1 MKRKAAEIVIA
12 ALIGLLV
19 SQRPTTEEPVM
30 ETEREFIE
38 LPWDFGTVEEEPE
51 LTQYNIELLA
61 RVCMSE
67 AGNEP
72 FLGKVAVV
80 ATVLNRCDN
89 WGLTTEAVVYAPNQ
103 YWLGYNGAPSEECF
117 QAVAFA
123 IENREIFPA
132 DMMYFRNKHYHTFGK
147 PYTQIG
153 AHYFSTQG
161 GN

>member
-1 MKRKAAEIVIA
+1 MKRKAVEIIIA
-12 ALIGLLV
+12 AFIGLLV
-19 SQRPTTEEPVM
+19 TQKPTEEPQM
-30 ETEREFIE
+30 EVEREFIE
-38 LPWDFGTVEEEPE
+38 LPWDFGTVEEETA
-51 LTQYNIELLA
+51 LTQYNVELLA

-89 WGLTTEAVVYAPNQ
+89 WGLTTEEVVYSPNQ
-103 YWLGYNGAPSEECF
+103 YWLGNNGAPSEECF

-123 IENREIFPA
+123 IENRDIFPA
-132 DMMYFRNKHYHTFGK
+132 DMMYFRNKHYHSFGK

-153 AHYFSTQG
+153 AHYFSTSG

>member
-1 MKRKAAEIVIA
+1 MKRKAVEIMIV
-12 ALIGLLV
+12 ALMGLLV
-19 SQRPTTEEPVM
+19 TQKPAEEPQT
-30 ETEREFIE
+30 EPEREFIE
-38 LPWDFGTVEEEPE
+38 LPWDFGVYEEETE

-89 WGLTTEAVVYAPNQ
+89 WGQTTEEIVYAPNQ
-103 YWLGYNGAPSEECF
+103 YWLGNNGTPSEECF

-123 IENREIFPA
+123 IENRDIFPA

-153 AHYFSTQG
+153 AHYFSTAG
-161 GN
+161 GQ

>member
-1 MKRKAAEIVIA
+1 MKRKAVEIIIA
-12 ALIGLLV
+12 AFIGLLV
-19 SQRPTTEEPVM
+19 TQKPTEEPQM
-30 ETEREFIE
+30 EVEREFIE
-38 LPWDFGTVEEEPE
+38 LPWDFGTVEEETA
-51 LTQYNIELLA
+51 LTQYNVELLA

-89 WGLTTEAVVYAPNQ
+89 WGLTTEEVVYSPNQ
-103 YWLGYNGAPSEECF
+103 YWLGNNGAPSEECF

-132 DMMYFRNKHYHTFGK
+132 DMMYFRNKHYHSFGK

-153 AHYFSTQG
+153 AHYFSTSG

>member
-1 MKRKAAEIVIA
+1 MKRKAAEIIIA
-12 ALIGLLV
+12 ALIGIMV
-19 SQRPTTEEPVM
+19 TQKREEPVV
-30 ETEREFIE
+30 EAEREIID
-38 LPWDFGTVEEEPE
+38 LPWEFAPVEIEEEPE
-51 LTQYNIELLA
+51 LTRYNIELLA

-80 ATVLNRCDN
+80 ATVLNRCDK
-89 WGLTTEAVVYAPNQ
+89 WGMTTEQVVYAPHQ
-103 YWLGYNGAPSEECF
+103 YWLGNNGTPSEECF
-117 QAVAFA
+117 SAVAFA

-153 AHYFSTQG
+153 AHYFSTAG
-161 GN
+161 GE

>member
-1 MKRKAAEIVIA
+1 MKKRIAEVMIA
-12 ALIGLLV
+12 ALIGIMV
-19 SQRPTTEEPVM
+19 TQNKEEPIV
-30 ETEREFIE
+30 EVEREIID
-38 LPWDFGTVEEEPE
+38 LPWEFAPVEIEEEPE

-89 WGLTTEAVVYAPNQ
+89 WGLTTEEVVYAPHQ
-103 YWLGYNGAPSEECF
+103 YWLGYNGTPSEECF

-123 IENREIFPA
+123 IENREIFPT

-153 AHYFSTQG
+153 AHYFSTTG
-161 GN
+161 G